1 MEDAFLE
8 RHSSF
13 GCDNLMPGDFLFCRF
28 DKVIE
33 TENHGT
39 QVEKMKMA
47 SGVKAVEMVKTMEL
61 SQEIWTYLKS
71 ETD

>member
-1 MEDAFLE
+1 M
-8 RHSSF
+8 S
-13 GCDNLMPGDFLFCRF
+13 GDFLFCRF

-47 SGVKAVEMVKTMEL
+47 SGVEVAEMVKKMKL